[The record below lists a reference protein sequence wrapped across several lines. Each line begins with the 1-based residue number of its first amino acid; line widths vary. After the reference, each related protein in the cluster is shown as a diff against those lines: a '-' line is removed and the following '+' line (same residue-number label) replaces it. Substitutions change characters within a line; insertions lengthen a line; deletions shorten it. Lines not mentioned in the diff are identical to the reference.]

1 MKFARKELLSV
12 FNFRLKELVN
22 SATLEGSDDHLLDDF
37 CDSVTDILKYGFVG
51 I

>member
-1 MKFARKELLSV
+1 MNLERKQLLSV

-22 SATLEGSDDHLLDDF
+22 SATLDTSDDQLLDYF
-37 CDSVTDILKYGFVG
+37 CDSVTDILHYGFVG